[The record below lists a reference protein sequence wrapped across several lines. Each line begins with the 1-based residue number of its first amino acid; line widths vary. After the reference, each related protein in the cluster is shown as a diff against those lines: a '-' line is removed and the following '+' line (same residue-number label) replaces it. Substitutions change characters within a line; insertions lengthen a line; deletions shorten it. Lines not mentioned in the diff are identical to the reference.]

1 MNPEIPYMFF
11 YTANLAFI
19 LTNVYGW
26 LLSVFYKPLIYKNRM
41 DRLYPSRY
49 SNASLYLL
57 QLFEIPYLLM
67 IGDPEALF
75 YVNTFSLLIFP
86 ALMYIMSCEFF
97 FLKRKN
103 RIQHIV
109 YFLPIIIIIPYL
121 LLVSF
126 NIISVNQHIY
136 NITYW
141 AVIAIFVYYMIKILA
156 VLLDIRKRIRYENEQ
171 KYSNREDFPVKYAKI
186 IMWLPGAISMMML
199 INFVLGDVW
208 VKMWRDILFTVVN
221 VWFMIHTLT
230 PKRVI
235 RISIEKEA
243 LLTNANDNSK
253 FRLSLERSLELES
266 RIIEVVEKER
276 LYLNDHLTSATISDR
291 LNVNRNYVSEAIG
304 RSKYGSF
311 YNMINQYRI
320 EYACEMLI
328 HNPDLKIGYVALES
342 GFSSSSLFTQMFK
355 RYKGVLPSQ
364 YVKQHSLNVK

>member
-1 MNPEIPYMFF
+1 MSPDIPYIFF

-26 LLSVFYKPLIYKNRM
+26 LLSVFYKPLIYKSRI

-86 ALMYIMSCEFF
+86 ALMYIMSREFF

-103 RIQHIV
+103 RIQHLV
-109 YFLPIIIIIPYL
+109 YFLPVILISSYL
-121 LLVSF
+121 LLVALDL
-126 NIISVNQHIY
+126 IVVNRTMY
-136 NITYW
+136 DITYW
-141 AVIAIFVYYMIKILA
+141 IIIAVFVCYIIKISG
-156 VLLDIRKRIRYENEQ
+156 VQLDIRKRIRCENEQ
-171 KYSNREDFPVKYAKI
+171 KYSNREDFPVKYAKM
-186 IMWLPGAISMMML
+186 IMWLPGAISTMML
-199 INFVLGDVW
+199 LNFVLGDFW
-208 VKMWRDILFTVVN
+208 IKMWRDILFTVVN

-230 PKRVI
+230 PKRVVRI
-235 RISIEKEA
+235 RREKET
-243 LLTNANDNSK
+243 LVANENSK
-253 FRLSLERSLELES
+253 FRLSLERSIELER
-266 RIIEVVEKER
+266 RIVEMVETER
-276 LYLNDHLTSATISDR
+276 LYLDDHLTSAAISDR
-291 LNVNRNYVSEAIG
+291 LRVNRNYISEAIG

-320 EYACEMLI
+320 EHACQMLSRE
-328 HNPDLKIGYVALES
+328 PDLKIGYVALES
-342 GFSSSSLFTQMFK
+342 GFSSSSLFTQTFK

-364 YVKQHSLNVK
+364 YAKQHSLSVK